1 MEPPPTTDTAGPA
14 PSPAEWAERAEHLR
28 AIGRLADA
36 EQAARTALADDPQ
49 DGALLGTLSAVLL
62 SAERFTE
69 GLAAADAAVAADPED
84 ERAHRLRTL
93 HLIGLGRPVEAVHA
107 GHVCVTMLPD
117 EPAPATCY
125 ARALQAAGRLGDAM
139 AVAHRVVALAPD
151 TAGAHLLLADVAS
164 DLSDRRSLATARAA
178 YEQAL
183 RLDPQNALAQH
194 DLAVLDARSH
204 RPARAL
210 RGLIDAGRM
219 DPGEPAILRTV
230 AAVMWQ
236 LSWRLRIW
244 LIVATVGTL
253 AASGTATGARIAGG
267 TVLVSAAL
275 LGWWT
280 ARDLPRRAL
289 PVVRAAVR
297 TDRPLTVTYL
307 ALAYCLLVYV
317 LIVVTGSGW
326 LGATVWVVV
335 VGLGWLALL
344 IRLVRRRRR

>member
-1 MEPPPTTDTAGPA
+1 MSELAGAAPTA
-14 PSPAEWAERAEHLR
+14 AEWAERAEHLR
-28 AIGRLADA
+28 ALGRLADA
-36 EQAARTALADDPQ
+36 ERAARTALTENPQ

-62 SAERFTE
+62 SAQRYPE
-69 GLAAADAAVAADPED
+69 GLEVADAAVAADPED
-84 ERAHRLRTL
+84 ERAHRLRAL
-93 HLIGLGRPVEAVHA
+93 HLMGLGRHQEAVGA
-107 GHVCVTMLPD
+107 AYVCVTMLPE
-117 EPAPATCY
+117 EPASATCY
-125 ARALQAAGRLGDAM
+125 ARALQAAGRLGDALQ
-139 AVAHRVVALAPD
+139 VAHRVVSLAPNS
-151 TAGAHLLLADVAS
+151 AGAHLLLADVAS
-164 DLSDRRSLATARAA
+164 DLPDRRSLAVARDA
-178 YEQAL
+178 YEQTL
-183 RLDPQNALAQH
+183 RLDPENAVARH
-194 DLAVLDARSH
+194 DLAVLDARGH
-204 RPARAL
+204 RPAKAL

-253 AASGTATGARIAGG
+253 ATGQTATGARVAGG
-267 TVLVSAAL
+267 VVLLASAL

-280 ARDLPRRAL
+280 VRDLPRRAL

-344 IRLVRRRRR
+344 IRLVRRKRR

>member
-1 MEPPPTTDTAGPA
+1 VSGPGPLGTAPG
-14 PSPAEWAERAEHLR
+14 PAEWAERAEHLR
-28 AIGRLADA
+28 AIGRLVDA
-36 EQAARTALADDPQ
+36 EQAARTALAEEPQ

-62 SAERFTE
+62 SAERYPE
-69 GLAAADAAVAADPED
+69 GLAAADAAVAADPDD
-84 ERAHRLRTL
+84 ERAHRLRAL
-93 HLIGLGRPVEAVHA
+93 HLIGLGRAEEAVRA
-107 GHVCVTMLPD
+107 GWVCVSLLPD
-117 EPAPATCY
+117 EPAPATCC
-125 ARALQAAGRLGDAM
+125 ARALQAAGRLAE
-139 AVAHRVVALAPD
+139 ALQVAHRVVALAPD
-151 TAGAHLLLADVAS
+151 SPGAHLLLADVAS
-164 DLSDRRSLATARAA
+164 DLSDPRSLATARAA

-183 RLDPQNALAQH
+183 QLDPQNALARH

-210 RGLIDAGRM
+210 SGLIDAGRM

-253 AASGTATGARIAGG
+253 AAGQTATGARIAGA
-267 TVLVSAAL
+267 TVLLASAL

-297 TDRPLTVTYL
+297 TDRPLTATYL

-335 VGLGWLALL
+335 IGLGWLALL
-344 IRLVRRRRR
+344 IRLVRRKRG